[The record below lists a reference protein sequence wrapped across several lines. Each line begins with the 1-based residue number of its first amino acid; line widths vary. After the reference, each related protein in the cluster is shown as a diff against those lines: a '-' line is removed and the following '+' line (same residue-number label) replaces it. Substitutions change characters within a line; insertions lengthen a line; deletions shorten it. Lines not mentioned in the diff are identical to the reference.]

1 MSANLIEILKEDYKR
16 FPEGQTYSIY
26 DENVHF
32 KDPVYDFHGLEK
44 YKEMISFLKRWFSNL
59 KLEVHEIYQV
69 NDQINTRWTMSW
81 NSPLPWKPFISV
93 SGRSELKIKNNLIVA
108 HYDYWDCS
116 VFDVIKQH
124 FVFPRKS
131 K

>member
-1 MSANLIEILKEDYKR
+1 MSLVEIIQEDYRR
-16 FPEGQTYSIY
+16 FPENQTYSIY

-32 KDPVYDFHGLEK
+32 KDMIYDFHGLKK
-44 YKEMISFLKRWFSNL
+44 YQNMINFLKKWFSNL
-59 KLEVHEIYQV
+59 HLELHDIQQ
-69 NDQINTRWTMSW
+69 NDEQIDTRWTMSW

-93 SGRSELKIKNNLIVA
+93 SGRSELKIKDNLIVG

-116 VFDVIKQH
+116 VWDVIKQH
-124 FVFPRKS
+124 FK